1 MSNSLCPIRS
11 DPVSALGA
19 QISLS
24 SVIFS
29 SVVCWSSRVKAA
41 DAKRLNQL
49 IRRAVSVVEVSE
61 RRMLRNLLSVVDDAS
76 QPPNV
81 PLKSLQ
87 SPFGRRPR
95 PPRRTAERHR
105 KSFLPVAIKL

>member
-1 MSNSLCPIRS
+1 MSNSWCPIRS
-11 DPVSALGA
+11 DPASALGA
-19 QISLS
+19 QSSLS

-29 SVVCWSSRVKAA
+29 SVVCWSSMKAA
-41 DAKRLNQL
+41 DAERLKKL
-49 IRRAVSVVEVSE
+49 IRRAASVVEVSE
-61 RRMLRNLLSVVDDAS
+61 RRMLRNLLSVLDDAS

-87 SPFGRRPR
+87 SPFGHKPR